1 MTYTLT
7 LDALVALSGGRMG
20 RTDAPCPA
28 CGPDRRNPLN
38 RRRRVLRIWTEEP
51 SFARYHCARCG
62 VSGWAR
68 DDDAAPIDRGRLE
81 ALKVE
86 SDARDADY
94 AARQRSKAAW
104 LYGRAGPPRLARRYL
119 AARGITCDLP
129 ATMRELRPLRDG
141 HHVAMVMPNGI
152 PDEIEPG
159 VLGTIAKPASIHL
172 TLLAPDGTA
181 KAGTGRDKLMLGSS
195 AGLPIVLAPPNDGLG
210 LVIAEGIEDA
220 LSAHQ
225 ATGLGAWAA
234 GSATR
239 LPALADHV
247 PEYIECVT
255 VLVDDDE
262 AGRNNAGELVERL
275 AARGIETI
283 TSQLGALD

>member
-1 MTYTLT
+1 MDTMIIGVDLHKRE
-7 LDALVALSGGRMG
+7 SQ
-20 RTDAPCPA
+20 PC
-28 CGPDRRNPLN
+28 
-38 RRRRVLRIWTEEP
+38 V
-51 SFARYHCARCG
+51 
-62 VSGWAR
+62 
-68 DDDAAPIDRGRLE
+68 
-81 ALKVE
+81 
-86 SDARDADY
+86 
-94 AARQRSKAAW
+94 
-104 LYGRAGPPRLARRYL
+104 
-119 AARGITCDLP
+119 
-129 ATMRELRPLRDG
+129 
-141 HHVAMVMPNGI
+141 
-152 PDEIEPG
+152 
-159 VLGTIAKPASIHL
+159 
-172 TLLAPDGTA
+172 LAPDGTA

-247 PEYIECVT
+247 PEYIVCVT

-262 AGRNNAGELVERL
+262 AGRINAGELVERL